1 MAHTGHDVSS
11 FIYRWRMHAGRPF
24 PSLLGA
30 LLLRW
35 HRPDGYGATIR
46 NTCMQIK
53 AAVLGGIGAEGIQGV
68 LTRRRKS
75 KGYVKSGICLD
86 LDSVE
91 RELLATS

>member
-1 MAHTGHDVSS
+1 
-11 FIYRWRMHAGRPF
+11 
-24 PSLLGA
+24 
-30 LLLRW
+30 
-35 HRPDGYGATIR
+35 
-46 NTCMQIK
+46 MQIK